1 MQTAEHERNNDS
13 LWQQFIDALSD
24 EFIKQTGVGIYAYI
38 TPADLDYVYEE
49 FQQNQVSIHHFTHDY
64 VRSFV

>member
-1 MQTAEHERNNDS
+1 MQIEQERNSDS

-24 EFIKQTGVGIYAYI
+24 EFIRQTGVGIYAYI
-38 TPADLDYVYEE
+38 TPADIDCAYEE
-49 FQQNQVSIHHFTHDY
+49 YQQNQGPIHNFTHNY

>member
-1 MQTAEHERNNDS
+1 MKIEQERHGDS

-38 TPADLDYVYEE
+38 TPADLSGVYEE
-49 FQQNQVSIHHFTHDY
+49 FQQNQMPIHNFTHNY

>member
-1 MQTAEHERNNDS
+1 MQIEQERNSDS

-24 EFIKQTGVGIYAYI
+24 EFIRQTRVGIYAYL
-38 TPADLDYVYEE
+38 TPADLDWAYED
-49 FQQNQVSIHHFTHDY
+49 FQQNQVPNHNFTHNY